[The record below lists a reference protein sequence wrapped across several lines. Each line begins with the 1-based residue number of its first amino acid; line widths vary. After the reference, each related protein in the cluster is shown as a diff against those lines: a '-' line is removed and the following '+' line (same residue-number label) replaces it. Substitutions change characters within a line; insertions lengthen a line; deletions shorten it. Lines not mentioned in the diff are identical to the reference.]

1 MTTVLPQSWRNK
13 VQNLA
18 ELPIAGSLRTYLLS
32 TPAMPEKS
40 LLRKALI
47 VIIFMRVVTL
57 LAILALSGWRALG
70 PGGSQSSAQ
79 AVVIPITVIL
89 AISIINAFWV
99 RNTRKLRRTGSIQF
113 ALDIVFVSFA
123 IYLTGSHSA
132 TILYLLVI
140 LAASFAFG
148 SHGALLAALFSA
160 ICYSLIV
167 GGVMP
172 SPGKV
177 RDHASSMEIFLSYL
191 SLTVI
196 ALLSGYL
203 SRQRDLLARM
213 TASQAADLNT
223 LSNERKQIFN
233 DISDGII
240 TVDLDSA
247 ITSINEAAKSIMQL
261 KNAPADTLIGRPLP
275 EILVKAG
282 IDALHCSYS
291 ELQNEKIKELIIP
304 GKNGTPIHLNYSLRP
319 LTSDDGSQTGEILI
333 FRDMSHLRTMEETLS
348 LHERMSALI
357 SQTEE
362 GERITGSLQMIGD
375 SSVMHQ
381 VFSLVDKVAPSEA
394 SVMICGESG
403 TGKELIAN
411 AIHRKS
417 KRCNHPFV
425 AINCGAIP
433 ENLIESELFGH
444 KRGAFTGAISDSP
457 GLLRRAEGGT
467 VFLDEIGELPINMQ
481 TKLLRVLQEKT
492 VRAIGDTKDYK
503 LDIRIVAATNRNLK
517 QEIAVGTFRE
527 DLYYRLN
534 VVNLWVPP
542 LRERTEDI
550 PPLVAHF
557 ISKYCDPDQVLP
569 RVSPEA
575 LKSLSSYNFP
585 GNVRELENIIER
597 AIVLGGSA
605 ITRDHLPDEVK
616 DFTQTAIISRF
627 TNKSKK
633 ETTASAISLPVDLD
647 QLIADLERR
656 YITEA
661 LDQSKGARKE
671 AADLLGVNMRSLRYR
686 LKKYDM

>member
-1 MTTVLPQSWRNK
+1 MATVLPQSWQKHTRK
-13 VQNLA
+13 LA
-18 ELPIAGSLRTYLLS
+18 ELPIARNLRTYLLS
-32 TPAMPEKS
+32 TPAMPEKGV
-40 LLRKALI
+40 LRKAL
-47 VIIFMRVVTL
+47 VIIIFLRVAIL
-57 LAILALSGWRALG
+57 LAILALSSWRALG
-70 PGGSQSSAQ
+70 PGNSQNSVQ
-79 AVVIPITVIL
+79 AIVVPITVIL
-89 AISIINAFWV
+89 AISIINAVWV

-113 ALDIVFVSFA
+113 ALDIIFVSFA

-167 GGVMP
+167 GGVLP

-203 SRQRDLLARM
+203 SRQRDLLARI
-213 TASQAADLNT
+213 TASQAADIDA
-223 LSNERKQIFN
+223 LSNERRQIFN

-261 KNAPADTLIGRPLP
+261 KNTPADTLIGRPLP

-282 IDALHCSYS
+282 IDALHCSYG
-291 ELQNEKIKELIIP
+291 ELQKEKIRELIIP
-304 GKNGTPIHLNYSLRP
+304 SKNGTPIHLNYSLRP
-319 LTSDDGSQTGEILI
+319 LTSDDGSPTGEILI

-348 LHERMSALI
+348 LHERMSELI
-357 SQTEE
+357 SQTED
-362 GERITGSLQMIGD
+362 GERTNSSLQMIGD
-375 SSVMHQ
+375 SAVMHQ
-381 VFSLVDKVAPSEA
+381 VFTLVDKVAPSDA

-403 TGKELIAN
+403 TGKELIAS

-417 KRCNHPFV
+417 KRADQPFI

-444 KRGAFTGAISDSP
+444 KRGAFTGAVSDNS

-517 QEIAVGTFRE
+517 QEIAAGTFRE

-550 PPLVAHF
+550 PPLAAHF
-557 ISKYCDPDQVLP
+557 ISKYCHPDQVLP

-616 DFTQTAIISRF
+616 EFTPTAIISRF
-627 TNKSKK
+627 ANRPSKD
-633 ETTASAISLPVDLD
+633 TTTTISLPVDLD
-647 QLIADLERR
+647 QVIATLERR
-656 YITEA
+656 YISEA
-661 LDQSKGARKE
+661 LEQSKGARKE